1 MEGKTRGCSSSED
14 SDGEIYL
21 QNASD
26 EEELGSSSGS
36 MPKLQFR
43 NVKSKGCWNEEMG
56 MGEVIEKNGKMW
68 ITTGIVRSGKI
79 YSSIEETLYL
89 MELGALDIVDNDGRS
104 ISLTEMYEKV
114 ASGKSGCCWEL
125 FEVYRHL
132 KSLGY
137 IIGRHGVAWSLKSIK
152 SSHKAAAVEVTEES
166 KQLEDTDSKSEL
178 SINKLWVLLTSAVR
192 TLVKKLKG
200 ESIYVEIIGERKK
213 SHEQCN
219 FVHSNKNIS
228 PFSFLANAVQALV
241 STCHKLFG
249 ELQVNDLRP
258 DFDVYLPNSRFR
270 KSSPGD
276 PSFLLYLSRVQ
287 NPPSRAEIE
296 ALEKQCGGIPL
307 KICLVT
313 EGRVSFF
320 SFDKVEL
327 PVIP

>member
-178 SINKLWVLLTSAVR
+178 SINKLWVLLTSALR

-276 PSFLLYLSRVQ
+276 PSFLLYLSRNSWWQTCYFIV
-287 NPPSRAEIE
+287 
-296 ALEKQCGGIPL
+296 
-307 KICLVT
+307 
-313 EGRVSFF
+313 
-320 SFDKVEL
+320 
-327 PVIP
+327 

>member
-104 ISLTEMYEKV
+104 LSLTEMYEKV

-178 SINKLWVLLTSAVR
+178 SINKLWVLLTSALR

-200 ESIYVEIIGERKK
+200 ESLESLLPVIQVFYCTYLGGRQCGYVISQSRILRIDKGVVPVCSLIGFKGD
-213 SHEQCN
+213 SHLGLGGIVLIPGGASVNEQL
-219 FVHSNKNIS
+219 VVLYHVS
-228 PFSFLANAVQALV
+228 PV
-241 STCHKLFG
+241 
-249 ELQVNDLRP
+249 
-258 DFDVYLPNSRFR
+258 
-270 KSSPGD
+270 
-276 PSFLLYLSRVQ
+276 RVQ